1 MIFFPYFCHKNHH
14 FMNKIFQF
22 FTFFLLL
29 WAMSSC
35 DFLYYIPMQLENS
48 TTNIVE
54 IPIDTNKVQM
64 EITYNDIAHGCEI
77 YLNVPN
83 DCNIN
88 EDSMIVRFNNDNL
101 KAGKIETNKFVEN
114 NYTKKNLKISPSHR
128 IFFYINRENRVNRD
142 SNLKMYLI
150 TSGMLVKDGKS
161 LIDDTIKVDFRP
173 GRDTGYY
180 FNQDFIFP
188 HYR

>member
-1 MIFFPYFCHKNHH
+1 
-14 FMNKIFQF
+14 MNKIFQF

-48 TTNIVE
+48 STNIVE

-83 DCNIN
+83 DCKIN

-150 TSGMLVKDGKS
+150 TSGMLIKDGKS